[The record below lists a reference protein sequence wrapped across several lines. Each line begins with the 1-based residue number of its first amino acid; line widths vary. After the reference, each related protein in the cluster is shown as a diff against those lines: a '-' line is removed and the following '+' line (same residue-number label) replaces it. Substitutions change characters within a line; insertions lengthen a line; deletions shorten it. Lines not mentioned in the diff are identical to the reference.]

1 MLLVGNSFQIPYSW
15 KPDVPLQLLKRREL
29 HVSLNFSSSTVQPV
43 SPFLPSCHIPEMI
56 MEVRSKETVRVRD
69 KISLEKVEC
78 GGPHWKEERVGGH
91 RGRTESKRGGVRD
104 RGRMHFKIHAPLTP

>member
-15 KPDVPLQLLKRREL
+15 KPDVPLQLLKRQEL

-56 MEVRSKETVRVRD
+56 MGGEEQGDREGEGQDFIREGRVWWAT
-69 KISLEKVEC
+69 LE
-78 GGPHWKEERVGGH
+78 
-91 RGRTESKRGGVRD
+91 RGKGWR
-104 RGRMHFKIHAPLTP
+104 A